1 MKAIIP
7 HQFFIYASNFT
18 LKSMLK
24 QVALHAFDVFNDYQ
38 NSDFGHFAKYKNYI
52 VIIEK
57 KTIKN
62 RLLLAQTW
70 LIDIMYELA
79 CLKNTGTRDISE
91 NEALHL
97 IALFNDYSDKRDL
110 EHIKTG
116 KNVFLNLYGFFGEQ
130 KRLQSIHLLDD
141 EFSREKYILDVISAK
156 KHALNTYGINVSQEF
171 KNETGYTTSEFSSML
186 YFIYTNLALVTPFFK
201 RENLKT
207 KSAEHSYIASHIMS
221 VIDKYTCSLEEVC
234 KSPFK
239 RQIFYSKPIIKI
251 EDDYISVNPLLMFC
265 LFVNSN
271 YWVMR
276 NMYKDK
282 KNNSSHFINAFGTY
296 FEMYVEEIL
305 ENCLNK
311 SEYLRIPEEREK
323 RADWQLTLN
332 GIDFLIEQK
341 SGLSLLGIKQ
351 SQPDIKMMKNHILK
365 NWGEAVEQLHC
376 TQKAKNLI
384 NPIKI
389 ILVYEDYYKSEC
401 LDELFELNRSLSN
414 DKKYWL
420 LTIREFEM
428 LLMTYKNNPL
438 LFEKIVAE
446 KDSAELNTS
455 HQGRELIQFLNNN
468 GVKDNDY
475 LNLFGITN
483 QIEEIRNNTRK
494 IIQRAMFFKTNN
506 DSN

>member
-1 MKAIIP
+1 MR
-7 HQFFIYASNFT
+7 Q
-18 LKSMLK
+18 
-24 QVALHAFDVFNDYQ
+24 
-38 NSDFGHFAKYKNYI
+38 
-52 VIIEK
+52 
-57 KTIKN
+57 
-62 RLLLAQTW
+62 
-70 LIDIMYELA
+70 
-79 CLKNTGTRDISE
+79 
-91 NEALHL
+91 
-97 IALFNDYSDKRDL
+97 
-110 EHIKTG
+110 
-116 KNVFLNLYGFFGEQ
+116 
-130 KRLQSIHLLDD
+130 
-141 EFSREKYILDVISAK
+141 
-156 KHALNTYGINVSQEF
+156 F

-186 YFIYTNLALVTPFFK
+186 YFIYANLALVTPYFK

-207 KSAEHSYIASHIMS
+207 KSAEYSYIASHIMS

-251 EDDYISVNPLLMFC
+251 DDDYISVNPLLMFC

-282 KNNSSHFINAFGTY
+282 KNNSPHFINAFGTY

-305 ENCLNK
+305 ENCLKK
-311 SEYLRIPEEREK
+311 SEYLRIPEEKEK

-332 GIDFLIEQK
+332 GIDFLVEQK

-401 LDELFELNRSLSN
+401 LDELFELNHSLSN

-428 LLMTYKNNPL
+428 LLATYKKSPQ
-438 LFEKIVAE
+438 LFEKIVVE
-446 KDSAELNTS
+446 KGSAELNTS
-455 HQGRELIQFLNNN
+455 KQGRELIQFLNNN

-475 LNLFGITN
+475 LNMFGIAD

-494 IIQRAMFFKTNN
+494 IIQRAMFFKTN
-506 DSN
+506 DGSN